1 MEKKCGV
8 FVKSSVN
15 LMVFVEP
22 FWVNETFS
30 SLTSIMALCGNF
42 LAWST
47 KRRLTSCCISLDPA
61 LVLLKFSILGWIY
74 LAGRPRMCTFFSF
87 SFGFG
92 SSFLIW
98 NRALCDSWRA
108 WVMALQKLPNPKS
121 SGKVLAQCEVMRN
134 LLKTLKITF
143 EKKTSHSNL
152 QGWTQYQNA
161 KTERGHE
168 KSAEDSVESP
178 ALKGKNIPIPTSRV

>member
-1 MEKKCGV
+1 MNPKSKLELLANGRIENGKKCGA

-42 LAWST
+42 FGLVDQKTLHLLLHQFES
-47 KRRLTSCCISLDPA
+47 RLGSFEVFDDGLDVFGRSA
-61 LVLLKFSILGWIY
+61 SAVHILFFLFRLRVLLSHLEHGSLRLLARLGDG
-74 LAGRPRMCTFFSF
+74 LK
-87 SFGFG
+87 
-92 SSFLIW
+92 
-98 NRALCDSWRA
+98 
-108 WVMALQKLPNPKS
+108 KLPNPKS

-134 LLKTLKITF
+134 LLKTLKIIF

-152 QGWTQYQNA
+152 QG
-161 KTERGHE
+161 
-168 KSAEDSVESP
+168 
-178 ALKGKNIPIPTSRV
+178 

>member
-1 MEKKCGV
+1 MEKKCGA

-42 LAWST
+42 LVWST
-47 KRRLTSCCISLDPA
+47 KRRFTSCCTNLNPA
-61 LVLLKFSILGWIY
+61 LVRLKFSMTGLMY
-74 LAGRPRMCTFFSF
+74 LAGRPRPCTFFSF

-98 NRALCDSWRA
+98 NMALCDSWRA
-108 WVMALQKLPNPKS
+108 WVMALKKLPNPKS

-134 LLKTLKITF
+134 LLKTLKIIF
-143 EKKTSHSNL
+143 EKNITFQLAGLNPISER
-152 QGWTQYQNA
+152 QNR
-161 KTERGHE
+161 TR
-168 KSAEDSVESP
+168 S
-178 ALKGKNIPIPTSRV
+178 